1 MTKVGFTNDQ
11 KARMFARYLLYRA
24 GIKNACSKDPT
35 VSRRDD
41 IWEIFARQNQQVSS
55 MQNIKDGTCPKPGD
69 PIPGTVHA
77 TPNDGADLSQP
88 DSGSAG
94 VTTVAAEAQA
104 PTATISGVAGVTSA
118 AAGTATGSEPAA
130 TSSSAA
136 VAGRWAPSAFLCLV
150 QAMSSIIWLAL

>member
-104 PTATISGVAGVTSA
+104 PTATVSGVADETSA

-136 VAGRWAPSAFLCLV
+136 VAEIRIPSASFGLVHLFLSAIYL
-150 QAMSSIIWLAL
+150 LL